1 MTISEAVLNRALGL
15 RFKRRSDL
23 MKFASKY
30 PGALG
35 AQFLAQV
42 QEKSSRGAP
51 RRTSEY
57 HRIDLSTW
65 ASSGTHLKEL
75 RDQREVH
82 MLTRILT
89 QLNHQQLPQAVDAIA
104 LRLRE
109 ILLAKGAAKE
119 ASWEKA
125 AVVSP
130 LPSGVPSNAPIPDNA
145 FTLP

>member
-1 MTISEAVLNRALGL
+1 VTISESVLNRALGL

-23 MKFASKY
+23 MKFSAKF

-42 QEKSSRGAP
+42 QEKASRSTP
-51 RRTSEY
+51 KRTTEY
-57 HRIDLSTW
+57 HKVDLSTW
-65 ASSGTHLKEL
+65 ASSQTHLKDL
-75 RDQREVH
+75 RDQREVQV
-82 MLTRILT
+82 LTRILT
-89 QLNHQQLPQAVDAIA
+89 QLNHSQLPQAVDAIA

-109 ILLAKGAAKE
+109 ILLAKGTSSG

-130 LPSGVPSNAPIPDNA
+130 LPSGVASSAPIPDNA